1 MRLLLLQDLLV
12 LPLDLLHDH
21 LPLLGYLLLKVVLSE
36 EVIQLLQN
44 SLDKREIS
52 HLETPANGQAV
63 VFLTGLL
70 EVFISE
76 ISFEFV
82 EDDDHD
88 DVDLDDRDDCDDHDD
103 HDDHDGANY
112 DE

>member
-1 MRLLLLQDLLV
+1 M
-12 LPLDLLHDH
+12 
-21 LPLLGYLLLKVVLSE
+21 
-36 EVIQLLQN
+36 
-44 SLDKREIS
+44 
-52 HLETPANGQAV
+52 
-63 VFLTGLL
+63 TGLL